1 METERGPLDS
11 FLNVRTDLNFL
22 TSPHSHSINLA
33 AHPCNVKELKVL
45 VGTSEDEDDMTE
57 VLHVGLKNDTSP
69 ETFILNHVNGTG
81 IALPTLFVK
90 IIPMMS
96 VYISIP
102 IPHNRPFCSE
112 SDQLVAGLMAINLI
126 LQFGTFL

>member
-1 METERGPLDS
+1 
-11 FLNVRTDLNFL
+11 
-22 TSPHSHSINLA
+22 
-33 AHPCNVKELKVL
+33 VKELKVL
-45 VGTSEDEDDMTE
+45 VGNSEDEDMTE
-57 VLHVGLKNDTSP
+57 VLHVGLKNDTTP
-69 ETFILNHVNGTG
+69 ETFILNHVKGTG

-102 IPHNRPFCSE
+102 VLYNQPFCSE